1 MTPVTLAIQCMKCSG
16 AGLYSYPQQAYAHA
30 PDCPNLLA
38 EIESRRQSRHHD
50 VLCLVIKE
58 SFRAVCARNTQVT
71 PKDVAECVKG
81 GQIAADLAYPPPK
94 AEP

>member
-1 MTPVTLAIQCMKCSG
+1 MIACAKCSG
-16 AGLYSYPQQAYAHA
+16 AGLGVWPQHAYPHA

-50 VLCLVIKE
+50 VLCLVLKE
-58 SFRAVCARNTQVT
+58 LVGQVSYAGRH
-71 PKDVAECVKG
+71 VAESNPHASWAEVVS
-81 GQIAADLAYPPPK
+81 AAREVADLAYPPPK